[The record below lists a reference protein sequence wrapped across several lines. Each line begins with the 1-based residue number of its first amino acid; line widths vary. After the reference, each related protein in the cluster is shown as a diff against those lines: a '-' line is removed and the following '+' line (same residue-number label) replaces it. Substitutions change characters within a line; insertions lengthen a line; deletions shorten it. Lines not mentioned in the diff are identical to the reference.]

1 MVNDV
6 HRQSFHFD
14 TEDTPDTTLQSSTG
28 GLDGRLRLQ
37 NIRAKKRRDGAPTRV
52 MSMAG
57 SQVGDVPVRSAVFA
71 SSSSSRK
78 LPWNAFYAHGDVPVP
93 SSATYADGP
102 LHFRSISSPRAP
114 SSKSSAAFASSVDR
128 FAKPRKAAEFTPVVD
143 AAVYDAGA
151 LVSSVSQAGRPS
163 ASFVS
168 TSARMSP
175 RGMPT
180 PGPGAYTPTDPT
192 ASRSAGAIASGKCAS
207 FHSSSS
213 RRLPFEPGG
222 WRGTDLGTPGPTA
235 YQNSSAA
242 DFRGTRGDVSRAPAK
257 GASAMGFT
265 SPRFGSGH
273 YGSPRHSTPGPGAYG
288 GGAMDR
294 LSMASATSG
303 MLPSSAERRLPLTD
317 IRVFTPGPGNY
328 REQRPGIGDSG
339 VRRSASFADRSRRM
353 APKSTLSQGPH
364 AYADAHYQRGAFA
377 VANVLKTG
385 TPRPLRR
392 SASFSSGSTRFKS
405 QGLHVPGPGA
415 YEGKDGM
422 GSPRRSSL
430 ARSSFAS
437 TSARTQLPFQLQG
450 ATATPGAGQY
460 EHAQPIRDAITS
472 QTGPRGLRRSASFES
487 RAVRNLGGVTK
498 AAAASPGP
506 GYYSPRAEGGGRAAA
521 SATQRYSLNRMPL

>member
-1 MVNDV
+1 V
-6 HRQSFHFD
+6 R
-14 TEDTPDTTLQSSTG
+14 G
-28 GLDGRLRLQ
+28 GPKPECPQLPQQEIKPEQTVKRANTSAGLWDLEILLEGLKRLRECIPPL
-37 NIRAKKRRDGAPTRV
+37 RRFGSD

-57 SQVGDVPVRSAVFA
+57 SQAGDAPVRSAVFA

-78 LPWNAFYAHGDVPVP
+78 LPWNAFYVHGDVPVP
-93 SSATYADGP
+93 SPATYADGP

-128 FAKPRKAAEFTPVVD
+128 FAKPRKAADFTPV
-143 AAVYDAGA
+143 GGFHGGH
-151 LVSSVSQAGRPS
+151 AGRPS
-163 ASFVS
+163 AAFVS

-192 ASRSAGAIASGKCAS
+192 ASRSAGAITSGKCAS

-213 RRLPFEPGG
+213 RRLPF
-222 WRGTDLGTPGPTA
+222 GTDLGTPGPTA

-288 GGAMDR
+288 GKGMER

-317 IRVFTPGPGNY
+317 IRVFTPGPGGY
-328 REQRPGIGDSG
+328 KEQRPGIGDSG

-353 APKSTLSQGPH
+353 APKSTLSHGPH

-377 VANVLKTG
+377 VANALKIG

-450 ATATPGAGQY
+450 ATATPGVGQY

-472 QTGPRGLRRSASFES
+472 RTGPRGLRRSASFES

-498 AAAASPGP
+498 AAAATPGP